1 MRILDTLLDRC
12 SAELR
17 LALVQADLIPQLIV
31 TLNTLS
37 LSFTKAIDI
46 HIYLFSSIN
55 KLVWLVTPEGLE
67 ILGIQDEN
75 ELQAV
80 HETIFQQVV
89 APSEQYI
96 CNLCMHRFSIFD
108 GDQSKIGILSR
119 QSRSIVATLSYSLA
133 TTLALLVSGRQT
145 SIDGWMVTIADR
157 KDRKMSLPNSWPFS
171 ILALSPATPSHSP
184 LPLPHHQAHRPTP
197 LCLSHSTNTLPLPS
211 ASLSPPTPSL
221 FPLPLPHHPHPPT
234 PLCLSLTTHALPLPS
249 ASPIPT
255 LGLVHADGCSFDVQA
270 HAQGQPQD
278 CYSTR
283 RILFAHVQTHRN
295 LCSGIAESFGLYS
308 VRDSTGSRRFQ
319 ASCAVSKL
327 SSN

>member
-108 GDQSKIGILSR
+108 GDQSYEFMHL
-119 QSRSIVATLSYSLA
+119 LA
-133 TTLALLVSGRQT
+133 QLLE
-145 SIDGWMVTIADR
+145 I
-157 KDRKMSLPNSWPFS
+157 
-171 ILALSPATPSHSP
+171 SPY
-184 LPLPHHQAHRPTP
+184 HQ
-197 LCLSHSTNTLPLPS
+197 
-211 ASLSPPTPSL
+211 
-221 FPLPLPHHPHPPT
+221 
-234 PLCLSLTTHALPLPS
+234 
-249 ASPIPT
+249 PT
-255 LGLVHADGCSFDVQA
+255 LEIVLHMPIFLTIPICLTFFENDESIWSFLYEMSNSKQEWNKERGEVRQMWKTVHRMLRMEGIEDAIEG
-270 HAQGQPQD
+270 
-278 CYSTR
+278 T
-283 RILFAHVQTHRN
+283 LRN
-295 LCSGIAESFGLYS
+295 DENGFGRLIVDESIGWNNLL
-308 VRDSTGSRRFQ
+308 DMNLPKQ
-319 ASCAVSKL
+319 
-327 SSN
+327 